1 MLFGASVLV
10 LAISGCAVTSE
21 PIERS
26 VSEQR
31 ARNDLHGMYKDQEPL
46 SGALTLHQA
55 MARAVKYNLEGRLK
69 VMEEAL
75 AKRQSDLSSFDM
87 LPRMAL
93 SAGYAGRNN
102 TNASSSQSMLTGT
115 QSLEPSTSQD
125 RDRRVADLTMVW
137 NVLDFGVSY
146 ISAKQ
151 QGDQRLIIQ
160 ERRRKVINTI
170 VQDVRSAYW
179 RAVAAER
186 LLTQIDSLM
195 ARVDKAQVD
204 SQSMSEQ
211 RIGDPVQALGYQRSL
226 IEATRQLQEQRRAL
240 SLAKTELATLIN
252 LPMGTEL
259 RLATPDDY
267 TVPQLKVNLASL
279 EQEALAN
286 RPELREQ
293 DYQSRISAAETRK
306 AMLRLLPGLE
316 FSAGGHY
323 DSNSFLV
330 DNRWADYGA
339 KITWN
344 LFNVMSAPAAI
355 DVAKAGEEVATARR
369 QAMSI
374 AVLAQIYVAN
384 ANFQDAVRQFK
395 TSEQLANIDGQI
407 LTQLRNRH
415 EAAGLGELDLIR
427 GELSTLQADLRRDL
441 AYADLRNAYGQIF
454 ASAGLDPLPEQLDS
468 DRVQSIATALA
479 SRESAWAAGTIS
491 VPVPRA
497 VAQYPGSAHGEH
509 HPPSTRG
516 AQWPSGCGDPAHR
529 PARLGQVDPGPGS
542 PGRVLRTRPPE
553 HRARR
558 RRLARRA
565 QQRPGLCR
573 RRPSGKHP
581 PRQRTGGAAGGQ
593 RANRDPGDDCAP
605 GAIARGLRP
614 TPGGRLSGSVVQC
627 LVGGL

>member
-1 MLFGASVLV
+1 MKRSKQLFGASLLA

-26 VSEQR
+26 VSAQR
-31 ARNDLHGMYKDQEPL
+31 AKSDLQGMYQNQEPL
-46 SGALTLHQA
+46 SGPLTLHQA

-69 VMEEAL
+69 IMEEAL
-75 AKRQSDLSSFDM
+75 AKRQLDLASFDM

-93 SAGYAGRNN
+93 SAGYAGRSN
-102 TNASSSQSMLTGT
+102 TSASSSESVRTGT

-125 RDRRVADLTMVW
+125 RNRRVADLTMVW

-151 QGDQRLIIQ
+151 QGDQRLIVQ

-195 ARVDKAQVD
+195 ARVDQAQAN
-204 SQSMSEQ
+204 SQRMSEQ

-226 IEATRQLQEQRRAL
+226 IEAMRQLQEQRRAL
-240 SLAKTELATLIN
+240 SLAKTELSTLIN
-252 LPMGTEL
+252 LPMGSDLT
-259 RLATPDDY
+259 LATPDDY
-267 TVPQLKVNLASL
+267 VVPELKVKLASL
-279 EQEALAN
+279 EQEALTN

-293 DYQSRISAAETRK
+293 DYQTRISAAETRK

-330 DNRWADYGA
+330 DSRWADYGA
-339 KITWN
+339 KVTWN
-344 LFNVMSAPAAI
+344 LFNVISAPAAI

-374 AVLAQIYVAN
+374 AVLAQVYVAN
-384 ANFQDAVRQFK
+384 ANFQEAARQFK
-395 TSEQLANIDGQI
+395 TSEQLSDIDGQI
-407 LTQLRNRH
+407 LTQLRNRYQ
-415 EAAGLGELDLIR
+415 AAGLGELDLIQ
-427 GELSTLQADLRRDL
+427 GELNTLQADLRRDL

-468 DRVQSIATALA
+468 DKVQAIATAMA
-479 SRESAWAAGTIS
+479 SRESDWAAGNI
-491 VPVPRA
+491 A
-497 VAQYPGSAHGEH
+497 VAQ
-509 HPPSTRG
+509 PP
-516 AQWPSGCGDPAHR
+516 H
-529 PARLGQVDPGPGS
+529 ARA
-542 PGRVLRTRPPE
+542 E
-553 HRARR
+553 
-558 RRLARRA
+558 
-565 QQRPGLCR
+565 
-573 RRPSGKHP
+573 
-581 PRQRTGGAAGGQ
+581 
-593 RANRDPGDDCAP
+593 
-605 GAIARGLRP
+605 
-614 TPGGRLSGSVVQC
+614 
-627 LVGGL
+627 